1 MTRLICT
8 LVFLC
13 PALLAAGE
21 TRFYFVDVGHGNAAF
36 VVSPSGETMLLDAG
50 PTRAADRILT
60 FMEQNSIKKIDYLV
74 ISHFEDDHMG
84 AARRMAGKTQIV
96 NFVDHGMSVTY
107 GKDDEW
113 WKKHRGPWFREGM
126 SKMDDQ
132 NFDEFRQAR
141 AKSHHIPVKAG
152 DKIPIQGLDVEV
164 VSAAGKIITQPMVK
178 AAVAPAACATVD
190 RRSEDDAE
198 DGQSVGVVVRQGKF
212 RFIYLGDLTWNTA
225 NSLFCPKNLVG
236 PVDAYLVTHHAQS
249 MPNEMGDYYY
259 GLSCC
264 SAAEVHGLNPRV
276 AVLSMGS
283 LGHKAGTPAAMQV
296 LKSVP
301 GLDLWQTEY
310 IRDGGEKG
318 FNGPEDFAAN
328 VGERSEKAP
337 YIQLTAHA
345 DGSFSVT
352 NSRNGTTKKYPVR
365 K

>member
-1 MTRLICT
+1 M
-8 LVFLC
+8 
-13 PALLAAGE
+13 
-21 TRFYFVDVGHGNAAF
+21 
-36 VVSPSGETMLLDAG
+36 
-50 PTRAADRILT
+50 
-60 FMEQNSIKKIDYLV
+60 
-74 ISHFEDDHMG
+74 
-84 AARRMAGKTQIV
+84 
-96 NFVDHGMSVTY
+96 
-107 GKDDEW
+107 
-113 WKKHRGPWFREGM
+113 
-126 SKMDDQ
+126 
-132 NFDEFRQAR
+132 
-141 AKSHHIPVKAG
+141 
-152 DKIPIQGLDVEV
+152 
-164 VSAAGKIITQPMVK
+164 
-178 AAVAPAACATVD
+178 
-190 RRSEDDAE
+190 
-198 DGQSVGVVVRQGKF
+198 GVVVRQGKF